1 MWQDFFDLDGII
13 RQKVMQDKFSTIP
26 KHWAWVIP
34 HAEKTQ
40 DLPIILEELFQSV
53 EGLIGTYGL
62 HAV

>member
-26 KHWAWVIP
+26 KRWAWVVP

-53 EGLIGTYGL
+53 KGLIGTFGL

>member
-26 KHWAWVIP
+26 KRWAWVVP
-34 HAEKTQ
+34 YAEKTQ

-53 EGLIGTYGL
+53 KGLIGTYGL